1 MRRLVYLFV
10 LEEWG
15 VLLACDL
22 SPSVDAHGL
31 ARGFCFPR
39 PAVLGIRLSRVSG
52 ILLLLVS
59 VMFQSCFRNIASL
72 DLTGFSHSDFL
83 VFVYE
88 CLPSTGVDLHFGFVS
103 KLGILSSVCIFAT
116 CWLIGG

>member
-1 MRRLVYLFV
+1 MGRLVYLFV

-22 SPSVDAHGL
+22 SPSVVAHGL
-31 ARGFCFPR
+31 AHGLCFPR

-59 VMFQSCFRNIASL
+59 ALIA
-72 DLTGFSHSDFL
+72 
-83 VFVYE
+83 
-88 CLPSTGVDLHFGFVS
+88 
-103 KLGILSSVCIFAT
+103 LSASVCLRPVVALSTF
-116 CWLIGG
+116 